1 MHQVVTGK
9 HSDTS
14 PNPCDPPPTY
24 FVSEWIMDLF
34 ATCLTNIYNFAV
46 VIPRWL
52 LLVITG
58 GIGSVLLNFLHR
70 PSKKRAAPN
79 APVKR
84 EATPAPAPAPQTTL
98 EKPTTPAPAV
108 KAKSEPTSTAS
119 PTASPKRSGKK
130 GKGKKHQA

>member
-1 MHQVVTGK
+1 
-9 HSDTS
+9 
-14 PNPCDPPPTY
+14 
-24 FVSEWIMDLF
+24 MDLF

-52 LLVITG
+52 LLIITG
-58 GIGSVLLNFLHR
+58 GIGSVLLNLLHR

-79 APVKR
+79 APAPAKR
-84 EATPAPAPAPQTTL
+84 EATPAPAPAPAPAPQTTI

-108 KAKSEPTSTAS
+108 KAKSELTSTAS